1 MDLYRIYLAVSIILL
16 VRGVG
21 TIYNQGEQT
30 LNRKILN
37 TYLDILYHLAQLSIT
52 APTSYTTD
60 YYTCFMPNSKKQ
72 TFLEKRVLSCSLD
85 IDRTV

>member
-52 APTSYTTD
+52 APTSYTTIPAL
-60 YYTCFMPNSKKQ
+60 CQIQSNKLFLKKG
-72 TFLEKRVLSCSLD
+72 FSVAVL
-85 IDRTV
+85 I